1 MPVITNL
8 RNPSL
13 KGRHWE
19 QIEQIVSHKF
29 SPEEP
34 LNLKL
39 LTELSAFEHS
49 EAIQEV
55 SGQASAEAALETML
69 KKVCLTQ
76 RSMRYVFIYYRW
88 RTHGNPSNLLSCL
101 IEIKRMCLF

>member
-39 LTELSAFEHS
+39 LTELNAFEHS

-69 KKVCLTQ
+69 KKVT
-76 RSMRYVFIYYRW
+76 
-88 RTHGNPSNLLSCL
+88 THSCAVCSITTPGGGL
-101 IEIKRMCLF
+101 VEIH

>member
-8 RNPSL
+8 RNPAL

-29 SPEEP
+29 LPEET

-39 LTELSAFEHS
+39 LTELDAFEHS
-49 EAIQEV
+49 EALQEV

-69 KKVCLTQ
+69 KKVRLYSTKCCL
-76 RSMRYVFIYYRW
+76 
-88 RTHGNPSNLLSCL
+88 
-101 IEIKRMCLF
+101 

>member
-8 RNPSL
+8 RNPAL

-29 SPEEP
+29 LPEET

-39 LTELSAFEHS
+39 LTELDAFEHS
-49 EAIQEV
+49 EALQEV

-69 KKVCLTQ
+69 KKVSVYSMKCCL
-76 RSMRYVFIYYRW
+76 
-88 RTHGNPSNLLSCL
+88 
-101 IEIKRMCLF
+101 

>member
-1 MPVITNL
+1 MHYRHQYQQMPVITNL
-8 RNPSL
+8 RNPAL

-29 SPEEP
+29 SPEET

-39 LTELSAFEHS
+39 LTDLEAFEHS

-69 KKVCLTQ
+69 KKVC
-76 RSMRYVFIYYRW
+76 
-88 RTHGNPSNLLSCL
+88 
-101 IEIKRMCLF
+101 